1 MDCNYIETLVR
12 ENEPLDLKD
21 QKREYCAKF
30 ALNLITPVMATLS
43 WLTSSPRW
51 VRFIISKEFHFDQC
65 QGISQPYSASGSM
78 SEAHEHSKL
87 ESDSFP
93 RDWGISLC
101 RGGWAQQG
109 NIHWG
114 SMQEISLVRTRKLIF
129 DESMILSFLQIS
141 QLPTSNPLGDSFFY
155 LLPQIGQATCSQQ
168 NSFGQRSIDE
178 ADSIRSEN
186 GE

>member
-1 MDCNYIETLVR
+1 MSI
-12 ENEPLDLKD
+12 
-21 QKREYCAKF
+21 ASW
-30 ALNLITPVMATLS
+30 NLI
-43 WLTSSPRW
+43 
-51 VRFIISKEFHFDQC
+51 HFREIEEYPFAE
-65 QGISQPYSASGSM
+65 GIERNKVTYIG
-78 SEAHEHSKL
+78 
-87 ESDSFP
+87 
-93 RDWGISLC
+93 
-101 RGGWAQQG
+101 
-109 NIHWG
+109 G